1 MRPEKLIIFSAPSG
15 TGKGTVIRRIMELT
29 DHVKVSVSA
38 TTRSPREGEQDGV
51 DYHFISRETFEE
63 MIERGEFLEYAEYSG
78 NYYGTP
84 LAPLEEQTDAGNFVI
99 LEIEVQGFLQVKE
112 KIPEALAVFLKPP
125 SLKELEQRLRGRGTD
140 SEESIRRRLKTAR
153 KELPMAERYDCVVVN
168 DEVDR
173 AAGEIIEIIRTK
185 RGVNE
190 I

>member
-1 MRPEKLIIFSAPSG
+1 MKPEKLIIFSAPSG

-29 DHVKVSVSA
+29 DNVRVSVSA

-51 DYHFISRETFEE
+51 DYHFISREEFEE
-63 MIERGEFLEYAEYSG
+63 MIERGAFLEYAEYSG

-99 LEIEVQGFLQVKE
+99 LEIEVQGFLQVK
-112 KIPEALAVFLKPP
+112 KPP
-125 SLKELEQRLRGRGTD
+125 SLKELERRLRGRGTD

-153 KELPMAERYDCVVVN
+153 KELPMAERYDCIVVN